1 MLLAFRNAMSSMGPI
16 PGRWTPRRRCQNAS
30 WTSKRSLHKNR
41 DWRTQVCNC
50 CHFHSAVAGAFV
62 THNPEFSPLVLIES
76 MRTKQQAWHVD
87 TPIPHVFVNFLY
99 LSSGHSM
106 TLFMVPKSAA
116 GNSFS
121 ISLEE
126 LAKKPFRPV
135 AKKAEIHAEWTVYI
149 RER

>member
-1 MLLAFRNAMSSMGPI
+1 
-16 PGRWTPRRRCQNAS
+16 
-30 WTSKRSLHKNR
+30 
-41 DWRTQVCNC
+41 
-50 CHFHSAVAGAFV
+50 
-62 THNPEFSPLVLIES
+62 

-87 TPIPHVFVNFLY
+87 TPFPHVFVNFLY

-106 TLFMVPKSAA
+106 TQFMVPKSGA

-126 LAKKPFRPV
+126 LVKKPFRPV